1 MTSTPNSLD
10 AANTAHPA
18 SLRHHRPF
26 VFYWLARVSS
36 MLAFQMLAVAIG
48 WQIYALT
55 SNPFDLGLVGLFQFI
70 PAILLVLPAGHMA
83 DLYDRR
89 LVIRCAQFAGAAS
102 VAVLA
107 LATACGLISKE
118 LILAAVFVLGAARAF
133 EQPTMN
139 ALLPAT
145 APTVLLPRAVAA
157 ASSATQTAMIVGP
170 AIGGFLYIAGPAFV
184 YATCGVLFVTAS
196 TLISVIV
203 IDHVPPKREP
213 LSLDVLFAGFAFIR
227 SNSLVLGSIT
237 LDLFAVLLGSVLA
250 LLPIFARDVFE
261 TGPWGLGLLRASPA
275 LGAVTMGV
283 VLARWPFRRHVG
295 RVIYFSV
302 AIYGVAA
309 MIFAISPSLVLSL
322 AVLAVLGAA
331 DMASVVLRQT
341 ILQLETPD
349 DTRGRVNAVSALFVI
364 TSNQLGDFR
373 AGTAA
378 AWLGVVPAV
387 LLGGACAVVVA
398 LTWIKAF
405 PALFRVESYE
415 KRR

>member
-1 MTSTPNSLD
+1 MTEATLP
-10 AANTAHPA
+10 T

-26 VFYWLARVSS
+26 AFYWLARVAG

-55 SNPFDLGLVGLFQFI
+55 AKAFDLGLVGLFQFL
-70 PAILLVLPAGHMA
+70 PACLLVLVAGQIA

-89 LVIRCAQFAGAAS
+89 LVIRASQLTGAGG

-107 LATACGLISKE
+107 AATAWGAISKE

-139 ALLPAT
+139 TLLPAT
-145 APTVLLPRAVAA
+145 VPAKLLPRAVAA
-157 ASSATQTAMIVGP
+157 SSSATQTAMVVGP
-170 AIGGFLYIAGPAFV
+170 ALGGILYIAGPAVV
-184 YATCGVLFVTAS
+184 YASCCALFVLAS
-196 TLISVIV
+196 IFTSLIV

-227 SNSLVLGSIT
+227 GNPLVLGAIT

-250 LLPIFARDVFE
+250 LLPIFAHDIFQ
-261 TGPWGLGLLRASPA
+261 TGPWGLGLLRAAPA
-275 LGAVTMGV
+275 LGAVATGI
-283 VLARWPFRRHVG
+283 VLARWPFRRDVG
-295 RVIYFSV
+295 RIIFISV
-302 AIYGVAA
+302 AIYGVAV
-309 MIFAISPSLVLSL
+309 MVFALSSSLALSI
-322 AVLAVLGAA
+322 AVLAVLGAS
-331 DMASVVLRQT
+331 DMTSVVLRQT

-349 DTRGRVNAVSALFVI
+349 ETRGRVNAVNSLFVI

-373 AGTAA
+373 AGVVA
-378 AWLGVVPAV
+378 AWLGAIPAV
-387 LLGGACAVVVA
+387 LMGGACALAVA
-398 LTWIKAF
+398 LAWIKFF
-405 PALFRVESYE
+405 PDLLRVESYE